1 VKISLQTATLV
12 TVALLGL
19 SACKKNDEK
28 PLTMPGAPMPMDAT
42 HGVTPGAGMGMPK
55 AAKKETQVVVPEGLK
70 GKWKSIRVA
79 VVDKASKKET
89 LHVVP
94 VGKDFLLPGTGL
106 TLRADNLLPDFSM
119 GDGVISSKSEKL
131 ENPAAQVRITEGGE
145 ERFKG
150 WMFSKF
156 PETHSFDHPKFA
168 LKLVEFIP

>member
-1 VKISLQTATLV
+1 MKFSLQTATLV

-28 PLTMPGAPMPMDAT
+28 PLTLPGAPMDAT
-42 HGVTPGAGMGMPK
+42 HGNAMGAGMGMPK
-55 AAKKETQVVVPEGLK
+55 AAKKESQVVVPEGLK
-70 GKWKSIRVA
+70 GKWKSIQIA

-94 VGKDFLLPGTGL
+94 VGKDFLIPGTGL

-119 GDGVISSKSEKL
+119 GDGVISSKSENM
-131 ENPAAQVRITEGGE
+131 ENPAAQVRISEGGE

-150 WMFSKF
+150 WAFLKF
-156 PETHSFDHPKFA
+156 PETHAFEHPKYA
-168 LKLVEFIP
+168 LKLMAFVP